1 MTAEDQYHALIE
13 EAAEYARR
21 NMQTQAAVSSSV
33 EAENEKMR
41 QIMLASAG
49 VLAVVLLTVVL
60 YRRSK

>member
-13 EAAEYARR
+13 EAADYARR
-21 NMQTQAAVSSSV
+21 NMQTQAVVSSSV

>member
-13 EAAEYARR
+13 EASEYARR
-21 NMQTQAAVSSSV
+21 NMQTQTIVASSV
-33 EAENEKMR
+33 ESENEKIR